1 MKNETLKRILHLMEQ
16 GVITAEEAADLIDA
30 LYDTGGYASE
40 EKPAQEPSE
49 NGQTETA
56 RSLFDKIARAVE
68 EAAQSATEAVRKVDW
83 RAIGDTIRHQTQRGL
98 EEMRKALAEL
108 ERTDWS
114 LGKWGKHHAETH
126 QEMALPMS
134 AGQTLAITLPAGDI
148 HITGGFDG
156 GRVEATIHLRGADP
170 DALQE
175 ALRAYSLLVEQ
186 TPEGVRLSAP
196 ELEPQIAHRVDL
208 TLSLPREI
216 NLIVQLQRGDI
227 TIEKIDGTV
236 QLKTRHGDIAVRH
249 TTGAI
254 EAETLHGD
262 LTLTDVQAPR
272 ARLHALHGDL
282 HLSHARI
289 EQLQANLTHGDI
301 LIEDAAIATLKAET
315 VKGDMEIDLTEP
327 IRDTV
332 HLNAVSGDIT
342 LRVPDDNDCTVAMR
356 TVAGDIECD
365 LECRSVERDF
375 RSLQGVCGEG
385 KGALI
390 METVHG
396 DLCVELR
403 SHPTE

>member
-30 LYDTGGYASE
+30 LYDTGGYTSE

-68 EAAQSATEAVRKVDW
+68 EAAQSATEAVRKIDW

-126 QEMALPMS
+126 QEMALPLS
-134 AGQTLAITLPAGDI
+134 AGQTLTITLPAGDLR
-148 HITGGFDG
+148 ITGGFDG
-156 GRVEATIHLRGADP
+156 GQVEATIHLRGANP

-175 ALRAYSLLVEQ
+175 ALRAYSLLAEQ

-196 ELEPQIAHRVDL
+196 ELEPSIAQQVNL
-208 TLSLPREI
+208 TLRLPRET
-216 NLIVQLQRGDI
+216 NLMVQLPHGDI

-262 LTLTDVQAPR
+262 LTLADVQAPR

-282 HLSHARI
+282 HLSHIRI

-301 LIEDAAIATLKAET
+301 LIEDAAIATLRAET
-315 VKGDMEIDLTEP
+315 VKGDMEIDLTKP
-327 IRDTV
+327 IRDTI

-365 LECRSVERDF
+365 LECRSVERDS
-375 RSLQGVCGEG
+375 RSLRGVCGEG
-385 KGALI
+385 KGSLI